1 MQRVPLAPHHVAAMR
16 ALGAEAHYE
25 PGAFLVQPGERVDRF
40 IYVEDGEVELV
51 NPFTNQRHLPSTLG
65 PTQFLGEIAF
75 LSGARPDR
83 CRCVRAQ
90 NTVGQ
95 LGLGQALDATARG
108 SSKSASSSASARTA
122 PGRSTMRTTSPRP
135 DRQRRLIMPR
145 SRPSD
150 ATALPAGDRE
160 GGQG

>member
-83 CRCVRAQ
+83 ERKPARTRHPDPLRPTWLAPAFARSS
-90 NTVGQ
+90 TTAK
-95 LGLGQALDATARG
+95 LATAFPVCGERVG
-108 SSKSASSSASARTA
+108 EVSVTE
-122 PGRSTMRTTSPRP
+122 
-135 DRQRRLIMPR
+135 I
-145 SRPSD
+145 
-150 ATALPAGDRE
+150 
-160 GGQG
+160 